1 MRPVDTPVFWAG
13 RLCYPDVVGTLT
25 LELPFFLLLRR
36 GHGPLHRPGNASAGS
51 TGASYRPWDHRR
63 TPPHPAAR
71 RRDLPDILPVWST
84 IGQMALSWPSG
95 GERRSARLPREDA
108 PQAGALRGLSGG
120 SDRHQQAEQKSS
132 RREAAGREWARLSV
146 VLLSLP
152 PNDLRTARW
161 CSPRIS
167 SACSGRWS
175 ACRSV
180 FFVSSLARGRHRLG
194 LR

>member
-1 MRPVDTPVFWAG
+1 MG
-13 RLCYPDVVGTLT
+13 GGLESSGGLS

-71 RRDLPDILPVWST
+71 RRDLPDILPMWST

-120 SDRHQQAEQKSS
+120 SDRHQQAEEECASGGCWQ
-132 RREAAGREWARLSV
+132 RVGAVVCGLVVAPAERPFARHGG
-146 VLLSLP
+146 
-152 PNDLRTARW
+152 A
-161 CSPRIS
+161 PRIVGVQR
-167 SACSGRWS
+167 AM
-175 ACRSV
+175 
-180 FFVSSLARGRHRLG
+180 VSL
-194 LR
+194 